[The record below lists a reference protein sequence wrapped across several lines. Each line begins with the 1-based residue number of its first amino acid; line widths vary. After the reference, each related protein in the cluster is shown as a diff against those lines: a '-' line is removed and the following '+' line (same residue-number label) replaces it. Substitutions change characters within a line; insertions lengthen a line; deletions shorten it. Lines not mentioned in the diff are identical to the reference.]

1 MRCKFLA
8 VYEINYR
15 LDEKTF
21 PRARRV
27 GVSPC
32 ELCRLSDS
40 SEIHFVHIIYVHV
53 LSDIVALVARLV
65 DNLAAPV
72 TRGILYD
79 AVRARRRIKLRC
91 IQCERVVNQLL
102 RAADNTH

>member
-8 VYEINYR
+8 VYKINYR

-32 ELCRLSDS
+32 ELCRL

-65 DNLAAPV
+65 DNLIAPV

-79 AVRARRRIKLRC
+79 VVRA
-91 IQCERVVNQLL
+91 
-102 RAADNTH
+102 